1 MLGQQTR
8 HPAHVAPILPKSQ
21 IHTEQ
26 STVRKEMIV
35 LAAKQPKHR
44 CMTSCNQTNRQKP
57 KVDNREEV
65 TAFLEQPHSSLTT
78 PTPIMLGVG
87 GEPCPLRTAR
97 LFRLKWATS
106 LPGER
111 VAHRCWRPRSPAI
124 KEISSFQLYTN
135 SSVAREKCDPCS
147 SSRSD
152 MLLRA

>member
-8 HPAHVAPILPKSQ
+8 CPARVAPVSPKSR

-26 STVRKEMIV
+26 STVCIEMIA
-35 LAAKQPKHR
+35 LAVEQLERINVMP
-44 CMTSCNQTNRQKP
+44 CNWPNRQKP
-57 KVDNREEV
+57 GEDYRKEIM
-65 TAFLEQPHSSLTT
+65 AFLGQLHSSLTT

-87 GEPCPLRTAR
+87 EEPCPLRTAR
-97 LFRLKWATS
+97 LFGLKWATS

-111 VAHRCWRPRSPAI
+111 VAHRCWRPRSLAI
-124 KEISSFQLYTN
+124 KKISSFQLYTN

-152 MLLRA
+152 MLLSA